1 MRTNRALTIIGS
13 FVGILIT
20 IIAIRAP
27 RAAYADSGTL
37 LSKKVT
43 AALRADRRLNGA
55 NCYTGAP
62 GVIILT
68 GKVFDENARKM
79 AETTAYRVRGV
90 KQVVNTLRTET
101 GQWLEEESK
110 INDTLA
116 LNGLQSLSVRVI
128 GSQAYLSGQVTSQ
141 ADQQRA
147 LRVIGTISNLQV
159 VNFSRIVPG
168 SVF

>member
-55 NCYTGAP
+55 NCYTEAP

>member
-1 MRTNRALTIIGS
+1 MRANRTLTVIGS
-13 FVGILIT
+13 FVGIIIT
-20 IIAIRAP
+20 IVAIVAP
-27 RAAYADSGTL
+27 HSAYADSGTL
-37 LSKKVT
+37 LAKKVT

-55 NCYTGAP
+55 NCYTEAP

-68 GKVFDENARKM
+68 GKVFDANARTI
-79 AETTAYRVRGV
+79 AETTTYRVHGV
-90 KQVVNTLRTET
+90 KQVVNTLRTDT
-101 GQWLEEESK
+101 GQWLEDESR

-128 GSQAYLSGQVTSQ
+128 GSQAYLSGQVASQ
-141 ADQQRA
+141 ADQQRG
-147 LRVIGTISNLQV
+147 LRVIATISNLQV

>member
-1 MRTNRALTIIGS
+1 MRTNRTLTCAGLV
-13 FVGILIT
+13 VGIMIT
-20 IIAIRAP
+20 MIAVCLP
-27 RAAYADSGTL
+27 RSVYADSATL
-37 LSKKVT
+37 LTKKVT

-55 NCYTGAP
+55 DCYTPTP

-68 GKVFDENARKM
+68 GKVFDESDRKL
-79 AETTAYRVRGV
+79 AEATAYHVRGV
-90 KQVVNTLRTET
+90 KQVVNTLRTDT
-101 GQWLEEESK
+101 GKWLEQESR

-147 LRVIGTISNLQV
+147 LRVIASISNLQV

>member
-1 MRTNRALTIIGS
+1 MRTNRKLTTIGL
-13 FVGILIT
+13 FVGIIIT
-20 IIAIRAP
+20 IVAICAP
-27 RAAYADSGTL
+27 RVAYADSGAL

-43 AALRADRRLNGA
+43 AALRADRRLNGS
-55 NCYTGAP
+55 NCYTEAP

-68 GKVFDENARKM
+68 GTVFDENSRKL
-79 AETTAYRVRGV
+79 AEAAAYRVRGV
-90 KQVVNTLRTET
+90 QQVVNTLRTQT

-128 GSQAYLSGQVTSQ
+128 GPQAYLSGQITSP

-147 LRVIGTISNLQV
+147 LRVIATISNLQV